1 MCTFGIRGNLKP
13 ERHKTCVYL
22 SKLTINDIHSY
33 KLVSEAV
40 LLPQLVALYKKN
52 PRIISCPVDIYNLV
66 PL

>member
-1 MCTFGIRGNLKP
+1 MSVSIQ
-13 ERHKTCVYL
+13 
-22 SKLTINDIHSY
+22 TINDIHNY

-52 PRIISCPVDIYNLV
+52 PRITSYPVEIYNLV